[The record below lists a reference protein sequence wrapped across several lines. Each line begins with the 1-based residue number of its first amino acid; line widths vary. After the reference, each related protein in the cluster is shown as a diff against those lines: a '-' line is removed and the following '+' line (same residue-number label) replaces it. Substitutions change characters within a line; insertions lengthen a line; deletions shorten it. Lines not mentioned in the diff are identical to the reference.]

1 MDVTDAYVLFLAGCG
16 SIFHSLIF
24 LSGKDINFLYAV
36 CILDMFNLCG
46 LVAIRSMISK
56 MVPREHL
63 GKAFG
68 VLASVQAIVEWL
80 SAEYYWIYTATLNWH
95 PGFVYCLN
103 GTCNLIFVLPISF
116 VLVKKLRRV
125 ELEYHGETEQI
136 VDKLEETMRD
146 MTRL

>member
-1 MDVTDAYVLFLAGCG
+1 
-16 SIFHSLIF
+16 
-24 LSGKDINFLYAV
+24 
-36 CILDMFNLCG
+36 
-46 LVAIRSMISK
+46 
-56 MVPREHL
+56 MVPRDHL

-68 VLASVQAIVEWL
+68 VLASVQAIVECL